1 MAFRAK
7 RPESAVSRIDQGA
20 FPFPWDPEGEAR
32 LVIRRAGSEAN
43 AEWSEK
49 RKRLVPR
56 PPALSA
62 DVAGLEAK
70 RILSR
75 EVHKATEK
83 RRTIRNDEFEKI
95 HRESLK
101 EASARAENMSTSEYA
116 RAEAAIRAGTADTAA
131 HVADFDETRLRVA
144 ECLIV
149 DVTGYPGA
157 DWTDMDARVEL
168 CGFSGAKLRW
178 LRSER
183 VEYLTR
189 RQMESPPEMIAAGLK
204 SGSIVVDRGF
214 DGEWLD
220 ENGRKWFFPDGP
232 CADQGPG
239 EAVVK
244 YADDCAGDLE
254 EGRGPTLAAARL
266 DWPGSAA
273 GTTAA

>member
-1 MAFRAK
+1 MAFRAR
-7 RPESAVSRIDQGA
+7 RPDTAVSRIDQGA

-32 LVIRRAGSEAN
+32 LVIRRAGCEAN

-56 PPALSA
+56 PPALAA

-75 EVHKATEK
+75 EVQKATEK
-83 RRTIRNDEFEKI
+83 RRTIRNDEFERI
-95 HRESLK
+95 HRDALK
-101 EASARAENMSTSEYA
+101 EATERAENMSTADYA
-116 RAEAAIRAGTADTAA
+116 RAEAAIRAGTADASPY
-131 HVADFDETRLRVA
+131 VSDFDETRLRVA
-144 ECLIV
+144 ECLIA

-157 DWTDMDARVEL
+157 DWTELDARVEL

-189 RQMESPPEMIAAGLK
+189 RQMESPPEMIAAGLRA
-204 SGSIVVDRGF
+204 GSIVVEREF

-220 ENGRKWFFPDGP
+220 ESGQKWFFPDGP

-239 EAVVK
+239 EAIVK

-266 DWPGSAA
+266 DLLGSAA